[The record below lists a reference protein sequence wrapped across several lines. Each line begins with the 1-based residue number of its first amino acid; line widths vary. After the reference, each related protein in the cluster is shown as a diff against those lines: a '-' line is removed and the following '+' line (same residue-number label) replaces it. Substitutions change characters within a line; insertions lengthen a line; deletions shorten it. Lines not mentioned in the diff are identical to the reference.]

1 MSTDTHDK
9 LIAAFQNYC
18 HWQDRF
24 EFGGS
29 DSAGVKARSFLSEI
43 RDLAK
48 QRRAEIAARKEL
60 RREIRSGLNGR
71 PKNIIKG
78 DGY

>member
-1 MSTDTHDK
+1 MSTDAHDK
-9 LIAAFQNYC
+9 LIIAFQNYC

-29 DSAGVKARSFLSEI
+29 DIAGMKARNFLSEI
-43 RDLAK
+43 RRLVKARRDEISAK
-48 QRRAEIAARKEL
+48 KKL
-60 RREIRSGLNGR
+60 RRELRSGRNGR
-71 PKNIIKG
+71 PKNIIKE